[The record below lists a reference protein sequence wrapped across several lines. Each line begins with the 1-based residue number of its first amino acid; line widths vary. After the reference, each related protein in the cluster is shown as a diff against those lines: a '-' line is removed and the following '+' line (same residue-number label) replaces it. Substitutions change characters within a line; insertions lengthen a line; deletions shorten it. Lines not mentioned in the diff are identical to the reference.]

1 MQEAKLKYEKKV
13 IADEVNNKMFVEEV
27 GRHRDYREK
36 ARLDPTRTLTLT
48 PRRCAWRPTPN
59 PDPNPNPDH

>member
-1 MQEAKLKYEKKV
+1 MQEAKVKYEKKV

-36 ARLDPTRTLTLT
+36 ARLDPNLN
-48 PRRCAWRPTPN
+48 PN
-59 PDPNPNPDH
+59 PDPEKVRLEADA

>member
-1 MQEAKLKYEKKV
+1 MQEAKVKYEKKV

-36 ARLDPTRTLTLT
+36 ARLDPNL
-48 PRRCAWRPTPN
+48 N
-59 PDPNPNPDH
+59 PD